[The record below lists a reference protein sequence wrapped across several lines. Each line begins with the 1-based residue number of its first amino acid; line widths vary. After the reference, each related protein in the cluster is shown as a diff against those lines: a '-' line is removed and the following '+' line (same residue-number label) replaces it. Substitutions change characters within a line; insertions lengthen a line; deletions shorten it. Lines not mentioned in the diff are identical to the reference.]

1 MVEQLVIASVA
12 PNKGNRMWHILDD
25 NVVKKIHTLLIMG
38 KRSQIEP
45 CHTQRTLL
53 ISEEICSKLYII
65 EIYEIMNTQYK
76 TNGSIWSI
84 WLSYTQKG
92 NIHGVYIHDEIN
104 QIGKK
109 VKLYYRGKSVDHENK
124 TNYEPFNTI

>member
-1 MVEQLVIASVA
+1 
-12 PNKGNRMWHILDD
+12 
-25 NVVKKIHTLLIMG
+25 MG

-84 WLSYTQKG
+84 WLSY
-92 NIHGVYIHDEIN
+92 N
-104 QIGKK
+104 KK
-109 VKLYYRGKSVDHENK
+109 VIFMVFTFMINNSNW
-124 TNYEPFNTI
+124 